1 MYMDRA
7 EATNAPA
14 PVVHPAT
21 LSWQEHRE
29 ALAEREG
36 HIHALHARVAELE
49 AASATGPDVQALQQ
63 GLAEATAGL
72 VEADERVIELETLLA
87 AARERMAELEEAQR
101 LLGAARERIADL
113 EESNAALKQQHE
125 RSGGGERRRG
135 GR

>member
-7 EATNAPA
+7 EATNAPV

-21 LSWQEHRE
+21 LSWREHRE
-29 ALAEREG
+29 ALAERES

-72 VEADERVIELETLLA
+72 VDADERVTELETLLS
-87 AARERMAELEEAQR
+87 AARERMGELERQ
-101 LLGAARERIADL
+101 
-113 EESNAALKQQHE
+113 NAALQAELKRRSE
-125 RSGGGERRRG
+125 SSGGGERRRG
-135 GR
+135 R